1 MSQHPAPSTSPIRG
15 VVADDSAFMRRMLSD
30 ALAAG
35 GFDVV
40 GTAANGDEA
49 LGVCTRLRP
58 DVLTLDLAMPGLDG
72 IGVLRALRDASSPIP
87 VVVVSGF
94 AFDKIV
100 PGLEL
105 TRPQMQVVHI
115 VHAVA
120 AMFIIAMFIGHA
132 YMGTIGVTGSWPAM
146 KTGYVDEGWAEE
158 HHPLWHDDI
167 VAGRIPA
174 QRSAALPPRSGEQP
188 AA

>member
-1 MSQHPAPSTSPIRG
+1 
-15 VVADDSAFMRRMLSD
+15 ML
-30 ALAAG
+30 
-35 GFDVV
+35 V
-40 GTAANGDEA
+40 
-49 LGVCTRLRP
+49 LGV
-58 DVLTLDLAMPGLDG
+58 
-72 IGVLRALRDASSPIP
+72 

-94 AFDKIV
+94 ALDKIV
-100 PGLEL
+100 PGLDL

-115 VHAVA
+115 FHAVFS
-120 AMFIIAMFIGHA
+120 MFIIAMFIGHA

-174 QRSAALPPRSGEQP
+174 QRSAAPPPRSGEQP